1 MMGVKRV
8 VSLLPSAAE
17 IISLIVG
24 NNPSVQ
30 LVGRSHEDDYPPSVT
45 SLPILTASKTKFT
58 TSADVDVQVSNLL
71 AEGNSLYTLDIAL
84 LKSLRPDIVITQD
97 LCDVCSIDL
106 VTVQR
111 IAKQIDPEPII
122 VTLNPLSIEDVI
134 SSISDVGKAL
144 EMIEESSRVISMLR
158 SRINHARDLVNQ
170 SIASGRKRSKV
181 AFFEWTSPIYLGGH
195 WTPQLIR
202 WSNGIQ
208 VLADCKDGDTAE
220 MGAPPSVRVPPE
232 DIIREKPEIL
242 IVCPC
247 GLNLDATRKEYEETL
262 LPSNWWPPLA
272 KYASKIALVDGNQ
285 MFNRSGPRLVDALEW
300 LVGYINDIPEVIP
313 KNFPWENLKS

>member
-45 SLPILTASKTKFT
+45 TLPILTAPKTKFT
-58 TSADVDVQVSNLL
+58 TTADVDVQVSNLL

-84 LKSLRPDIVITQD
+84 LKSLRPDIVITQNIKNINIKLILFD
-97 LCDVCSIDL
+97 YS
-106 VTVQR
+106 TAHR
-111 IAKQIDPEPII
+111 KTEPII

-144 EMIEESSRVISMLR
+144 EMIEESSRAISMLR

>member
-1 MMGVKRV
+1 
-8 VSLLPSAAE
+8 SLLPSAAE
-17 IISLIVG
+17 IVSLVVG
-24 NNPSVQ
+24 NDPSVQ
-30 LVGRSHEDDYPPSVT
+30 LVGRSHEDDYPPFVT
-45 SLPILTASKTKFT
+45 SLPILTAPKTKFT
-58 TSADVDVQVSNLL
+58 TSADVDAQVSRFL
-71 AEGNSLYTLDIAL
+71 AEGNSLYILDTVL
-84 LKSLRPDIVITQD
+84 LKNLRPDIVITQD
-97 LCDVCSIDL
+97 LCNVCSIDL

-111 IAKQIDPEPII
+111 VAKQIDPEPTI

-134 SSISDVGKAL
+134 SSISDIGKAL
-144 EMIEESSRVISMLR
+144 GMIEESSKAISMLR
-158 SRINHARDLVNQ
+158 SRINRARDLANQ

-195 WTPQLIR
+195 WTPQLIH
-202 WSNGIQ
+202 
-208 VLADCKDGDTAE
+208 CKDGNTAE

-247 GLNLDATRKEYEETL
+247 GLSLDDTRREYEETL
-262 LPSNWWPPLA
+262 LPSDWWSPLA
-272 KYASKIALVDGNQ
+272 KYASKIALVDGSQ

-313 KNFPWENLKS
+313 ENFPWKNLKS

>member
-1 MMGVKRV
+1 M
-8 VSLLPSAAE
+8 
-17 IISLIVG
+17 
-24 NNPSVQ
+24 
-30 LVGRSHEDDYPPSVT
+30 
-45 SLPILTASKTKFT
+45 
-58 TSADVDVQVSNLL
+58 
-71 AEGNSLYTLDIAL
+71 
-84 LKSLRPDIVITQD
+84 
-97 LCDVCSIDL
+97 
-106 VTVQR
+106 
-111 IAKQIDPEPII
+111 
-122 VTLNPLSIEDVI
+122 SIEDVI

-144 EMIEESSRVISMLR
+144 EMIEESSRAISMLR

>member
-45 SLPILTASKTKFT
+45 TLPILTAPKTKFT
-58 TSADVDVQVSNLL
+58 TTADVDVQVSNLL

-97 LCDVCSIDL
+97 
-106 VTVQR
+106 
-111 IAKQIDPEPII
+111 
-122 VTLNPLSIEDVI
+122 VI

-144 EMIEESSRVISMLR
+144 EMIEESSRAISMLR

-285 MFNRSGPRLVDALEW
+285 MFNRSGPRESYFA
-300 LVGYINDIPEVIP
+300 
-313 KNFPWENLKS
+313 